1 MAIKPHDILKDGADS
16 AVFNGVD
23 TRKGTIKAA
32 IENAKII
39 ESENASA
46 QEKKEAKK
54 AFKELIPYLIALELH
69 EHTQWKNQELQKM
82 IDDYL
87 NLQVKK

>member
-1 MAIKPHDILKDGADS
+1 MVMAITPQNILKDGEDF
-16 AVFNGVD
+16 AVFHGLD

-39 ESENASA
+39 ESKNASA
-46 QEKKEAKK
+46 QEKQEAKE
-54 AFKELIPYLIALELH
+54 AFKELTPYLVALELH

-82 IDDYL
+82 IDDYTL
-87 NLQVKK
+87 